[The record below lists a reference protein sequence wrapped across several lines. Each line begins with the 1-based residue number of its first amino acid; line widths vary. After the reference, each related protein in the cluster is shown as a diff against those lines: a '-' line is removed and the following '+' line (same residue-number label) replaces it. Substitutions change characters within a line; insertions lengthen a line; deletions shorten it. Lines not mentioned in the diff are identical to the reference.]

1 MTMNRK
7 EILNAYLNNRE
18 VPELVVKKL
27 NVNSFLTDNF
37 SYSALRIGNSIGDLL
52 DISIEIILL
61 EEIAKKFDLIL
72 NTTEHAELHSK
83 GISENDLDMLIKG
96 AVLFEN
102 IKYNKKQYKK
112 SLMDMSDCIRK
123 EMNSII
129 SSQ

>member
-1 MTMNRK
+1 MNRK

-37 SYSALRIGNSIGDLL
+37 AYSALRIGNSIGDLL

-83 GISENDLDMLIKG
+83 GISENDLDMLVKG
-96 AVLFEN
+96 ALVFEN
-102 IKYNKKQYKK
+102 IKHNKKQYKQ
-112 SLMDMSDCIRK
+112 SLIDLTECIRK

-129 SSQ
+129 SAPS

>member
-1 MTMNRK
+1 MNKK

-18 VPELVVKKL
+18 IPELVIKKL

-37 SYSALRIGNSIGDLL
+37 AYSALRIGNSIGDLL

-96 AVLFEN
+96 ALVFEN
-102 IKYNKKQYKK
+102 IKHNKKQYKQ
-112 SLMDMSDCIRK
+112 SLIDLTECIRK

-129 SSQ
+129 TVP